1 MAAISIRL
9 PEELEARL
17 SHESDLEGKPRSE
30 VAREAIAEYLAR
42 REKERFMAQLAAAAK
57 ALAAN
62 PAAVAESLEI
72 ANDFDSIDEGLDAI
86 IESERAAGIDPNQK
100 WWK

>member
-86 IESERAAGIDPNQK
+86 IESDRAAGIDPNQK